1 LRLIATLN
9 ILLRR
14 ILLLWILLLWIL
26 LLRRI
31 RLSSVLLIRVCGTW
45 LLIRLGRRG
54 RLLVILT

>member
-14 ILLLWILLLWIL
+14 ILLLWIL

-31 RLSSVLLIRVCGTW
+31 RLSSVLLIRVCGTR